1 MKCVDLTLMPLQ
13 LLQDLATVI
22 GQGYINK
29 QFNGKKNEK
38 FGKEEIVIEINGDPL
53 FSEAGI
59 VTFR

>member
-1 MKCVDLTLMPLQ
+1 MPLQ